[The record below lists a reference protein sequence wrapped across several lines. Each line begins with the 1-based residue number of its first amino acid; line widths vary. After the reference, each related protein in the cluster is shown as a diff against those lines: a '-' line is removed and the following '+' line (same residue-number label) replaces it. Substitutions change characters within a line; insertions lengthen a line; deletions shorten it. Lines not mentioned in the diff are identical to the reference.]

1 MKWKKP
7 QHGTTT
13 KVMKQLG
20 EGRGVM
26 ALSLILIMPRNT
38 NKWKF

>member
-1 MKWKKP
+1 MTWKKP

-20 EGRGVM
+20 EGRGTM
-26 ALSLILIMPRNT
+26 ALILILIMPSSTGKR
-38 NKWKF
+38 KL